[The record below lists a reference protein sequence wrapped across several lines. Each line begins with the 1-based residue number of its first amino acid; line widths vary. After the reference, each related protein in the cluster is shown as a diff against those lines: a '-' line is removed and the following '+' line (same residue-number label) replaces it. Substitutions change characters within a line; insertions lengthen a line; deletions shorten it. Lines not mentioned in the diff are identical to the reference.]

1 MKKMCLED
9 EMDLTRTSV
18 AELTGWCLTIALH
31 EEFGIGRDRLNR
43 VNTRES
49 LLAEQSMA
57 VMMEPDANGRPQTE
71 KARRMRAEAL
81 PEGVPKEFRVPVLRA
96 PRNRREEQLKM
107 VGDLAATMAW
117 QLHARACVEVLG
129 FGAERL
135 NRLFKE
141 MRNNYDQMNRWGK
154 EDGVDVA
161 MERMRKCACDALK
174 TDDIVVEDV
183 QDAKQLQTQRQSY
196 HAQEVEF
203 AKRAVM
209 AAAGRK
215 TCAKVLNVFDE
226 AAMARKLDAVR
237 AAAVGQAFRR
247 CGSK

>member
-1 MKKMCLED
+1 MKKKLCLED

-31 EEFGIGRDRLNR
+31 EEFGIGRERLNR

-71 KARRMRAEAL
+71 KARQMRADAL

-96 PRNRREEQLKM
+96 ARTRREQQLKM

-117 QLHARACVEVLG
+117 QLYARACAEVLG
-129 FGAERL
+129 FGADRL
-135 NRLFKE
+135 NRLYKA
-141 MRNNYDQMNRWGK
+141 MRDNYDQMNRWGK
-154 EDGVDVA
+154 EDGIDVA

-209 AAAGRK
+209 AAAGILLLWADRRLRRRK
-215 TCAKVLNVFDE
+215 
-226 AAMARKLDAVR
+226 
-237 AAAVGQAFRR
+237 
-247 CGSK
+247 